1 VFKNKSI
8 FLRFRLHFLPDMP
21 KLVSNFRKIVRQRW
35 EMLYGFCWKFTW
47 LSSSERIW
55 KIR

>member
-1 VFKNKSI
+1 M
-8 FLRFRLHFLPDMP
+8 LRFRLHFLPDMP
-21 KLVSNFRKIVRQRW
+21 KLELLTFARYCGN
-35 EMLYGFCWKFTW
+35 MLKVYGFCWKFTW